1 MAIEGSGVRAQRT
14 EGCKNINVKKGI
26 GNISFGEYQGLEIVR
41 VKIKGK

>member
-1 MAIEGSGVRAQRT
+1 MAIEGSGVSAQRT

-26 GNISFGEYQGLEIVR
+26 GNISFGKYQGLEMVR

>member
-1 MAIEGSGVRAQRT
+1 MAIEGSGVRTQRT

-26 GNISFGEYQGLEIVR
+26 GNISIGKYQGLEMVR

>member
-1 MAIEGSGVRAQRT
+1 MAIEVSGVSAQRT

-26 GNISFGEYQGLEIVR
+26 GIISFGEYQGLEMVR